1 LRAGADADHPG
12 PFATAGDI
20 EGDAGGA
27 EQARGGLGDLLQR
40 PLGVARG
47 AGDGAEDFGAG
58 GLTIPGDA
66 QLAQEPGVLHRNL
79 RLSGKA
85 LHECDLLVG
94 ERPHLAANEGEY
106 ADDAPSLVQRDA
118 KTCPNPTKI
127 DIGDEKRDPVL
138 VGLRRL
144 EIGNVD
150 KGPVLSAAQQVFD
163 WYGLLPHVFG
173 KRLRHLAAAAT
184 GGPGHIAVDEP
195 ECATVGVAQ
204 PCRLFH
210 DRIEH
215 RREVAGR
222 SIDDL
227 QHFRGR
233 GLLGDRLVALG

>member
-1 LRAGADADHPG
+1 M
-12 PFATAGDI
+12 
-20 EGDAGGA
+20 
-27 EQARGGLGDLLQR
+27 QR
-40 PLGVARG
+40 PLGITRR

-58 GLTIPGDA
+58 GLTIAGGA
-66 QLAQEPGVLHRNL
+66 QVAQEPRVLHRNL

-85 LHECDLLVG
+85 LHECDLPVG
-94 ERPHLAANEGEY
+94 ERPHLPANEGEY

-118 KTCPNPTKI
+118 QICPNPTKL
-127 DIGDEKRDPVL
+127 DIGDEKWDAVL

-144 EIGNVD
+144 EIDDVD

-204 PCRLFH
+204 P
-210 DRIEH
+210 
-215 RREVAGR
+215 
-222 SIDDL
+222 
-227 QHFRGR
+227 
-233 GLLGDRLVALG
+233 